1 MGTDSDTKEVY
12 NRAFSVRKCKRTYFS
27 MLKRRDYDTWR
38 NKIATVLLHAVHVL
52 LME

>member
-1 MGTDSDTKEVY
+1 MGTDSDTKKVY
-12 NRAFSVRKCKRTYFS
+12 YRAFSVRKCKRNYFS
-27 MLKRRDYDTWR
+27 MSNRKDYDTWR